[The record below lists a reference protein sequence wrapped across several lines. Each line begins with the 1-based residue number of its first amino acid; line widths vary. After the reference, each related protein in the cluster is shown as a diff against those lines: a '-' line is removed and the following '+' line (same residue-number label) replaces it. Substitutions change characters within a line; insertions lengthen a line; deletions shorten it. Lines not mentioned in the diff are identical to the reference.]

1 PKRKPAPPNGSAPS
15 TDLVSFAGYTL
26 CMSTMRDEIRQQPA
40 SIERTLKSEWKQTQK
55 LRAVFENRRPR
66 FIVLAAR
73 GTSDNAAQFGRYLIE
88 MTTGIPVSLAAPSIY
103 TLYRARVDLKD
114 SLVVAISQ
122 SGESTDTNLVLER
135 AKEAG
140 AITIGITNEP
150 ESSLA
155 KLAEYTFLVRAGK
168 EKSVAAT
175 KTYSGQLFVFYLLA
189 YALGAGIQLDDLK
202 KLPDLAQAA
211 LKLEKEIAE
220 RAERYRFMDHAV
232 VIGRGLNY
240 ANSFEYA
247 LKLMETCYVVAERF
261 SSADLLHGP
270 IAMLDASFP
279 AFVLAPSGVTWQPIR
294 ELIERLISIKAET
307 LIFTDKS
314 NKDAQRVPGLEKSV
328 VSIPLALS
336 RKFSLPEEIYTPIP
350 YIIPGQL
357 FAASLADVKGL
368 NPDQPRT
375 LSKVTR
381 TL

>member
-1 PKRKPAPPNGSAPS
+1 
-15 TDLVSFAGYTL
+15 
-26 CMSTMRDEIRQQPA
+26 MSTMRDEIRQQPA

-55 LRAVFENRRPR
+55 LRAFFENRRPR

-103 TLYRARVDLKD
+103 TLYQARVDLKD

-140 AITIGITNEP
+140 AITVGITNEP

-189 YALGAGIQLDDLK
+189 YALGAAIQLDDLK

-211 LKLEKEIAE
+211 LKLESEIAE

-279 AFVLAPSGVTWQPIR
+279 AFVLAPAGVTWQPIR
-294 ELIERLISIKAET
+294 ELTERLISIKAET
-307 LIFTDKS
+307 LLFTDKS
-314 NKDAQRVPGLEKSV
+314 NKEAQKVPGLEKRV
-328 VSIPLALS
+328 VTIPVALS
-336 RKFSLPEEIYTPIP
+336 RRSALPEEIYTPIP